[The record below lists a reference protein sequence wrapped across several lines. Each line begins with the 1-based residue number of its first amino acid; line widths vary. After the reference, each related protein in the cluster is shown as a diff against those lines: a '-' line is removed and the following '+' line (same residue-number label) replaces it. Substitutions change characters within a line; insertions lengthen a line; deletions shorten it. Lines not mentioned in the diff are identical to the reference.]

1 MAINRRN
8 LLAGGAAAAAWPLL
22 QNSCFADDKD
32 DHDHD
37 DDDKKPHGKPPKDAV
52 ILVARV
58 KAKEGKEDAV
68 KKALGSMVEPTR
80 KEEGCI
86 HYILHQEKGDKTNFM
101 FYEVWAS
108 GDALKQHGQTPHMKA
123 LGPKLAGLTDRGGGV
138 AFYELV
144 E

>member
-1 MAINRRN
+1 MEINRRH
-8 LLAGGAAAAAWPLL
+8 LLAGSAAAAAWPLL
-22 QNSCFADDKD
+22 AGEAVA
-32 DHDHD
+32 
-37 DDDKKPHGKPPKDAV
+37 DDDKPHAEMPEDAV

-68 KKALGSMVEPTR
+68 KEALGSMVAPTR

-86 HYILHQEKGDKTNFM
+86 HYILHQDVRDQTQFM

-108 GDALKQHGQTPHMKA
+108 GEALKQHGQTPHMKA
-123 LGPKLAGLTDRGGGV
+123 LGPKLAGLTDKGGGV
-138 AFYELV
+138 TFYKLV